1 MRKIRAKKK
10 EEKEKTEKRMGE
22 LRRENEEI
30 EQRTAVHAQV
40 HLLNCGQSEG
50 AFSYNAM
57 YFNAMISACYILL
70 TDPV

>member
-40 HLLNCGQSEG
+40 RKD
-50 AFSYNAM
+50 
-57 YFNAMISACYILL
+57 ISSCCRPP
-70 TDPV
+70 DFP